1 MRPFDNHLKGWL
13 IHLKNRGVTANGL
26 SVSRLVFTTPLFIG
40 LILMSQQWPDLT
52 LLMVLLP
59 LLCLADGFLDISDG
73 VFARVFS
80 QQSAWGAFLD
90 QAADKGSN
98 QVRAFMLYFW
108 ADAQTRDLLAYD
120 EYVFGF
126 SVFWGLMLLALGC
139 DLINLLIRIENPFIG
154 WLTLRRGTAQSKTFA
169 SALVGKVKTWCQQLG
184 IGILTISFLAVL
196 GEGSGWVYALYA
208 SVALT
213 VIGISVLIPP
223 RSGFRRQW
231 HDAAWWALSGLLCAV
246 GIAACSQSWIGPA
259 LGQFAL
265 LLGILFAALSTA
277 TQVGRLVKAILSPAF
292 S

>member
-13 IHLKNRGVTANGL
+13 THLKDRGVTANGL
-26 SVSRLVFTTPLFIG
+26 SVSRLIFTTPLFIG

-80 QQSAWGAFLD
+80 QQSDWGAFLD

-108 ADAQTRDLLAYD
+108 ADAQTRNLLAYD

-126 SVFWGLMLLALGC
+126 SVFWGLMILALGC
-139 DLINLLIRIENPFIG
+139 DLINLLIRVENHFIG
-154 WLTLRRGTAQSKTFA
+154 WLKPRRDAPQNKLFA

-184 IGILTISFLAVL
+184 IGILTISFLALL
-196 GEGSGWVYALYA
+196 GERSNWLYALYV

-213 VIGISVLIPP
+213 IIGIIVLIPP
-223 RSGFRRQW
+223 RRGFRKQW

-246 GIAACSQSWIGPA
+246 GIAACSQNWIGPA

-265 LLGILFAALSTA
+265 LMGILFAALSTA
-277 TQVGRLVKAILSPAF
+277 TQVGRLIRSIFNPAF